1 MRKLFSK
8 HIEIA
13 WLKKA
18 ENAIGKFSIGESW
31 LFYILATVMIA
42 SSLFIINKVN
52 NQFSVTIPSHGGTIA
67 EGIVGSPRFINPLL
81 AISDADRD
89 LSSLVFSG
97 LLRANADGTL
107 APDLAEKYEISSDG
121 LVYTVTLKKNA
132 QFQDGE
138 PLTVDD
144 VIFTIEKTKDP
155 DIKSPRRAEWDRVT
169 VEKVSENVVS
179 FHLPKPYYPFVEN
192 LTLGIIPKNLWKNE
206 TVEEFT
212 FSLKNINP
220 IGSGPFKIDK
230 IIKNN
235 KGIPT
240 EYDLV
245 AFSKYASGEP
255 YLKNI
260 KVKLYPNE
268 QDMLNA
274 WRNGDIDS
282 IGGISPSETG
292 SLSDTGANIKL
303 LTLPRVY
310 GVFFNQNQASVF
322 TEKAVRVALD
332 EAVDKDMLLKK
343 VLYGYGSALNGPL
356 PSDTFNLNNAPY
368 STSDQNASTTTDRIA
383 KAKDILAKAGWAL
396 NKETGT
402 LEKKTKTK
410 KSTTVNTLS
419 FSIST
424 PNIPELKEV
433 AEFVSNTWNAL
444 GAKTDVKLF
453 ELSDLSQN
461 VIRPRKYD
469 ALLFGQVIGR
479 NPDLFAFWH
488 SSQRNDP
495 GYNIALYA
503 NNTVDKLLNDAR
515 EAKNQ
520 DDQYNIVKKIYD
532 EINKDVPAIFLYSP
546 DYIYVLPNN
555 IKGFKSGFIASPSER
570 FAGIANWYIN
580 ESKVWK
586 IFAPKTSTNN

>member
-31 LFYILATVMIA
+31 LFYILATVMVA

-52 NQFSVTIPSHGGTIA
+52 NLFSVTIPSHGGTIA

-107 APDLAEKYEISSDG
+107 APDLAEKYEISPDG
-121 LVYTVTLKKNA
+121 LVYTVTLKNNV

-155 DIKSPRRAEWDRVT
+155 DIKSPMRAEWDRVT

-245 AFSKYASGEP
+245 AFSKYA
-255 YLKNI
+255 
-260 KVKLYPNE
+260 
-268 QDMLNA
+268 
-274 WRNGDIDS
+274 
-282 IGGISPSETG
+282 
-292 SLSDTGANIKL
+292 
-303 LTLPRVY
+303 
-310 GVFFNQNQASVF
+310 
-322 TEKAVRVALD
+322 
-332 EAVDKDMLLKK
+332 
-343 VLYGYGSALNGPL
+343 
-356 PSDTFNLNNAPY
+356 
-368 STSDQNASTTTDRIA
+368 
-383 KAKDILAKAGWAL
+383 
-396 NKETGT
+396 
-402 LEKKTKTK
+402 
-410 KSTTVNTLS
+410 
-419 FSIST
+419 
-424 PNIPELKEV
+424 
-433 AEFVSNTWNAL
+433 
-444 GAKTDVKLF
+444 
-453 ELSDLSQN
+453 
-461 VIRPRKYD
+461 
-469 ALLFGQVIGR
+469 
-479 NPDLFAFWH
+479 
-488 SSQRNDP
+488 
-495 GYNIALYA
+495 
-503 NNTVDKLLNDAR
+503 
-515 EAKNQ
+515 
-520 DDQYNIVKKIYD
+520 
-532 EINKDVPAIFLYSP
+532 INS
-546 DYIYVLPNN
+546 
-555 IKGFKSGFIASPSER
+555 R
-570 FAGIANWYIN
+570 
-580 ESKVWK
+580 
-586 IFAPKTSTNN
+586 